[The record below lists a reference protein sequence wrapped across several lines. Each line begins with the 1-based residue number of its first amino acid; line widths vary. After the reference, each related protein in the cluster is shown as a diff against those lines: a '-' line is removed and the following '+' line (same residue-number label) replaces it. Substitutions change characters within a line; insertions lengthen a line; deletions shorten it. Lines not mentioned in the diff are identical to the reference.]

1 MKRVLQWFGVIL
13 SITCTALSG
22 YCWYRASTANMH
34 VRLAEQEDLR
44 LFPELGREIDICLA
58 AMMISVVV
66 LAGFVIFLLRKPKSQ
81 ASEN

>member
-1 MKRVLQWFGVIL
+1 MKRGLQWFGVVL

-44 LFPELGREIDICLA
+44 LFPELGREIDVCLA
-58 AMMISVVV
+58 VMVVAVVV
-66 LAGFVIFLLRKPKSQ
+66 LAGFVLFLLRRSKGQ
-81 ASEN
+81 ALQK